1 MFNKKPPKAIQYWFQ
16 KPIFFIHLFCI
27 SIQMTN
33 STRFFLPAILLVFI
47 AGCGKKSPET
57 DTRFDGNRK
66 MVALLDSLAKSADPV
81 VNFYLSAKRAERM
94 RTHQPAF
101 KSEIE
106 KLMWNKTYYNELL
119 NAGKTEDAAL
129 GFNFLLTDT
138 KYATIMDKKMRNEL
152 EQLLAVS
159 YLRTGELQNCVV
171 NHTSQSCIVPIQKEG
186 QHKLRTGSENAI
198 RTYLSILET
207 EPNDLNSRWLLNI
220 AAMTLGQY
228 PDQVPAKY
236 LIPIETFQNAKPG
249 GAGFKDRAIDLGLD
263 VDGLAGGSVI
273 EDFNNDGLLDI
284 FCTSYGLSDQC
295 RLFFNNGEGGFNEV
309 TESAQLKGITG
320 GLNAKQADYDNDGFT
335 DILILRG
342 AWLDKG
348 GEFPNS
354 LLHNNGDGTFSD
366 VTFQAGMVN
375 FRPTETAAWADFDL
389 DGLLDVFV
397 ANENNPQNQYPC
409 ELWRNNGNGTFTDIA
424 KELGIDGNFG
434 FVKGVNISDF
444 NNDGLPDLYLS
455 VLAGGMKK
463 GKSNDYLFMGRA
475 ANNKYKITFE
485 DVAEKAGVIGPN
497 YSFPSAVFDYNND
510 GFEDIYVTG
519 FDMNRLEKCGEDAC
533 REYLGMPVV
542 AELPRLY
549 RNNGDETFTDVT
561 AEAKLNKVTYGMGIN
576 FGDIDNDGWLDLYVG
591 TGAFDFRTIV
601 PNRMFRNVEGK
612 YFEEVTMNGTGHL
625 QKGHGIAF
633 GDLDNDGDQDIYC
646 VMGGAYDGD
655 NAKNILFE
663 NSGNSGNWASI
674 SVVSADL
681 NSAAY
686 GSKLKI
692 NVKTAD
698 GKTRSIYNTISS
710 GATFGANSLRQEV
723 GLGDAQSIE
732 SVEVI
737 WMKPGKKPTVFKN
750 IPTKTHCVLIEK
762 GNKVETKSLKHNAFA
777 AGKAKE
783 HHHH

>member
-1 MFNKKPPKAIQYWFQ
+1 
-16 KPIFFIHLFCI
+16 
-27 SIQMTN
+27 
-33 STRFFLPAILLVFI
+33 
-47 AGCGKKSPET
+47 
-57 DTRFDGNRK
+57 
-66 MVALLDSLAKSADPV
+66 
-81 VNFYLSAKRAERM
+81 
-94 RTHQPAF
+94 
-101 KSEIE
+101 
-106 KLMWNKTYYNELL
+106 
-119 NAGKTEDAAL
+119 
-129 GFNFLLTDT
+129 
-138 KYATIMDKKMRNEL
+138 
-152 EQLLAVS
+152 
-159 YLRTGELQNCVV
+159 
-171 NHTSQSCIVPIQKEG
+171 
-186 QHKLRTGSENAI
+186 
-198 RTYLSILET
+198 
-207 EPNDLNSRWLLNI
+207 
-220 AAMTLGQY
+220 
-228 PDQVPAKY
+228 
-236 LIPIETFQNAKPG
+236 
-249 GAGFKDRAIDLGLD
+249 
-263 VDGLAGGSVI
+263 
-273 EDFNNDGLLDI
+273 
-284 FCTSYGLSDQC
+284 
-295 RLFFNNGEGGFNEV
+295 
-309 TESAQLKGITG
+309 
-320 GLNAKQADYDNDGFT
+320 
-335 DILILRG
+335 
-342 AWLDKG
+342 
-348 GEFPNS
+348 
-354 LLHNNGDGTFSD
+354 
-366 VTFQAGMVN
+366 
-375 FRPTETAAWADFDL
+375 
-389 DGLLDVFV
+389 
-397 ANENNPQNQYPC
+397 
-409 ELWRNNGNGTFTDIA
+409 NGNGTFTDIA

-692 NVKTAD
+692 NVKAAD

-710 GATFGANSLRQEV
+710 GATFGANSIRQEV

-762 GNKVETKSLKHNAFA
+762 GNKVETKALKHKAFA

-783 HHHH
+783 HHHHH